1 MMARGDFE
9 KLCRSYSPGLS
20 TEVLGNIW
28 RSVTDDAGAQS
39 VTFGAFALHLCPTT
53 LQSAPTITQGK
64 DVIAYLHRLARGLR
78 ERGLTLHK
86 ALGTYDASGSS
97 SSLSLEELLQ
107 ACSAGGLHLSR
118 LEIER
123 VFDTLAPRAPGF
135 SSTRRMQLH
144 DLEAHLQAAP
154 DSLPE
159 ATWTKSLASQIAS
172 QAKKTGA
179 VLEASLARLGQD
191 AIDPED
197 LRKEFAKHA
206 KMDAEQW
213 ATVVSYADKQ
223 FDGSVLWREFLRWS
237 GVVKG

>member
-1 MMARGDFE
+1 
-9 KLCRSYSPGLS
+9 
-20 TEVLGNIW
+20 
-28 RSVTDDAGAQS
+28 
-39 VTFGAFALHLCPTT
+39 
-53 LQSAPTITQGK
+53 
-64 DVIAYLHRLARGLR
+64 
-78 ERGLTLHK
+78 
-86 ALGTYDASGSS
+86 
-97 SSLSLEELLQ
+97 
-107 ACSAGGLHLSR
+107 
-118 LEIER
+118 
-123 VFDTLAPRAPGF
+123 
-135 SSTRRMQLH
+135 MQLH

-223 FDGSVLWREFLRWS
+223 FDLDCRPHRSITSEAHQTVSAPKYPPRAL
-237 GVVKG
+237 K